1 MDRPPA
7 ALLCELAPDLY
18 RTIWKFTD
26 PTHNMLPPAAPVN
39 ERASDSPKQAN
50 AHRAVHWLTLLLL
63 FAFGAVLRLANLSR
77 KPFWSDE
84 CFSVEIAWLDWRN
97 FLHVMWWREANM
109 SLYYVMLSAWLHFGH
124 NEFFIRSL
132 SVLMAVATL
141 PAIYWVARMLYDRR
155 VALIT
160 CVLFAFNAYSV
171 RYAQEARSYSLF
183 VLLATLS
190 SGFLIAWVR
199 QPSRRT
205 QIGYILASILA
216 VYAHFYALLLVA
228 AHWVVFRWLGSPGS
242 RTGESNRD
250 GYAQLRRA
258 WITIGLAVL
267 PLLIFVAKTGAGPIR
282 WVPRPGLHDVVE
294 FFEHLAGGRNGA
306 LAGIYTVAC
315 VAAVAP
321 LRRHLL
327 ARNQAW
333 ETWRCQ
339 FLLLWLLFPVLLTV
353 VLSCARP
360 VFLARYMIFCLPGL
374 LVLVAAG
381 LLRIRQSWL
390 LAATLTGILLLSLQG
405 VFFAYGHDFD
415 IERDAAGAATDFV
428 LDQAHAG
435 DAIIFYIPA
444 TRLPY
449 EYFRSLRA
457 GGNTA
462 GPNFTAQLGPEI
474 LFPHHGAGLDYRDFT
489 GKFSAEFLHSAASS
503 HPRLWVMLMN
513 NQPVRGYDPT
523 TAMLTQILPE
533 SFPRLQRWQFPRVEV
548 RLYSKQ

>member
-1 MDRPPA
+1 
-7 ALLCELAPDLY
+7 
-18 RTIWKFTD
+18 
-26 PTHNMLPPAAPVN
+26 
-39 ERASDSPKQAN
+39 
-50 AHRAVHWLTLLLL
+50 
-63 FAFGAVLRLANLSR
+63 
-77 KPFWSDE
+77 
-84 CFSVEIAWLDWRN
+84 VEIAWLDWRN

-109 SLYYVMLSAWLHFGH
+109 SLYYVLLSAWLHFGH

-155 VALIT
+155 VALIA
-160 CVLFAFNAYSV
+160 CVLFACNAYSV

-183 VLLATLS
+183 LLLATLS
-190 SGFLIAWVR
+190 SGSLIAWVR

-216 VYAHFYALLLVA
+216 VYAHFYALLLVV
-228 AHWVVFRWLGSPGS
+228 AHWLVFRWLGSPS
-242 RTGESNRD
+242 PRTGELNVEGS
-250 GYAQLRRA
+250 AQLRRA
-258 WITIGLAVL
+258 WITIGVAVS

-282 WVPRPGLHDVVE
+282 WVPRPGLHDVIE
-294 FFEHLAGGRNGA
+294 FFERLAGGKSWELGAIYA
-306 LAGIYTVAC
+306 LACI
-315 VAAVAP
+315 AAVAP
-321 LRRHLL
+321 LRKHLL
-327 ARNQAW
+327 ARNQGWEAW
-333 ETWRCQ
+333 QYQ
-339 FLLLWLLFPVLLTV
+339 FLLVWLLFPIVLTV
-353 VLSCARP
+353 VLSFARP
-360 VFLARYMIFCLPGL
+360 VFLARYMIFCLPAL
-374 LVLVAAG
+374 LILAAAG
-381 LLRIRQSWL
+381 LSRIRQSWL
-390 LAATLTGILLLSLQG
+390 LAVAMTGILLLSLQG
-405 VFFAYGHDFD
+405 VFFVYGHDFD
-415 IERDAAGAATDFV
+415 TERDAAGAATDFV

-457 GGNTA
+457 GENTA
-462 GPNFTAQLGPEI
+462 SPNFTAQLGPEI

-489 GKFSAEFLHSAASS
+489 GKFSAEFLHSASSS